1 MDNYIHKILDSF
13 IIMNT
18 GERERERDKIEVG
31 IKKTAISLAIPL
43 CTFAPAWF
51 HPDRGQSET
60 VNGCAKT

>member
-31 IKKTAISLAIPL
+31 IKKKLPSVWPFRCVHLPPPGSTLTEDSLKL
-43 CTFAPAWF
+43 
-51 HPDRGQSET
+51 
-60 VNGCAKT
+60 